1 MNKTHPHE
9 RLRKAREEAG
19 YSTAK
24 DAADALG
31 IKAPTYTSHE
41 NGTRD
46 FSREDALLY
55 ARRFKVTPAHLM
67 FGDEIRSREPAKIRE
82 VDMRAGAGAG
92 GVESAVVNTT
102 AGGITLSA
110 DAVAEVWE
118 MPDAFMRGQLRMRSE
133 NAWIVEVMGDS
144 GYDPS
149 HPGAPGSLFPGD
161 RAIIDTADRR
171 PSPSGPFAVFDG
183 YGLVVKLVEVVQG
196 SDPVRFRLISR
207 NPQYQPYEVTSE
219 EAHIIGRVRGKITAM

>member
-1 MNKTHPHE
+1 MNTTQPHE
-9 RLRKAREEAG
+9 RLRKAREDAG
-19 YSTAK
+19 YRTAR

-31 IKAPTYTSHE
+31 IKGSTYTSHE

-46 FSREDALLY
+46 FGREDALLY
-55 ARRFKVTPAHLM
+55 ARRFKVHAGYLM
-67 FGDEIRSREPAKIRE
+67 FGQDAPASQGTKIRE

-92 GVESAVVNTT
+92 GVEAAVINATE
-102 AGGITLSA
+102 GGVVLSA

-118 MPDAFMRGQLRMRSE
+118 MPDAFMRGQLRMRAE

-144 GYDPS
+144 GYDPAN
-149 HPGAPGSLFPGD
+149 PGAPGSLFPGD

-207 NPQYQPYEVTSE
+207 NPLYQPYEVTSE